1 MGYSRSM
8 ARDAIDR
15 VREAYEALNRGNPE
29 PLAALFES
37 DTVWR
42 GVERGFL
49 WWRRAPS

>member
-1 MGYSRSM
+1 M
-8 ARDAIDR
+8 ASAGVTRAKA
-15 VREAYEALNRGNPE
+15 AYAALNEGDPE
-29 PLAALFES
+29 PLAALFRP